1 MDASSTNMHKSTEVN
16 AGGQSNGS
24 PPMDS
29 PVDMNCNLPPTV
41 VVNQQTVT
49 QPFVTDHNITTTEP
63 RSSIEFKL
71 QGHDSVKLHHDQQS
85 QGGPSVSG
93 VSTDKPVSVNT
104 KLRRQMTIPHPAF
117 TSTALSTTSPA
128 VYALASTVHFPTV
141 NQLTMNIPNQPLIKE
156 QVEVPFRTNLRS
168 PPGASQWDEG
178 AVDFLDQ
185 QQQQQLQELQLERA
199 ACPFEKR
206 KSIVHPTAQHDQS
219 TEVSSKGDNVQPYFA
234 AADIP
239 RIPNFSWNQ
248 PQSTT
253 ESSSTESGL
262 RLGFDKLSSE
272 LISLHRPPSHSE
284 SFFTATSNSESILV
298 HHAVLDK
305 NLDPNLLKKIVYEQP
320 RALEDEATSTADGS
334 GSVGSR
340 STVYAIA
347 PLYNK
352 GDHQATMLSSEDRV
366 LKEGVVCQTMP
377 LSERQSGLGSP
388 PQENSNPTGPCERSC
403 VDDGQP
409 QFPHV
414 SVGIAPTLNLDQ
426 LESSVKLAVTDSEET
441 VESLIETKDWSKT
454 GLGPRSSWPAELKML
469 MPLLKRS
476 ASPLAIYWGDKSYLI
491 YNDVSKVDA
500 SGRFSRGSTKV

>member
-29 PVDMNCNLPPTV
+29 SVDMNCNLPPTV

-93 VSTDKPVSVNT
+93 VATDKPVSVNT
-104 KLRRQMTIPHPAF
+104 KLRRQMTIPHPAL
-117 TSTALSTTSPA
+117 TSTAPSTTSPA
-128 VYALASTVHFPTV
+128 VYALASTVPFPTV
-141 NQLTMNIPNQPLIKE
+141 NQLTVNIPNQPLIKE
-156 QVEVPFRTNLRS
+156 QVGMPFQTILRS

-178 AVDFLDQ
+178 GVVFLD
-185 QQQQQLQELQLERA
+185 QQQQQLQELQQERA

-219 TEVSSKGDNVQPYFA
+219 TEVSSKGDNVHPYFA
-234 AADIP
+234 AADFP
-239 RIPNFSWNQ
+239 RIPNFSRNQ
-248 PQSTT
+248 PQST
-253 ESSSTESGL
+253 
-262 RLGFDKLSSE
+262 
-272 LISLHRPPSHSE
+272 
-284 SFFTATSNSESILV
+284 NSESILV

-305 NLDPNLLKKIVYEQP
+305 NLDPSLLKKIVYEQP
-320 RALEDEATSTADGS
+320 RTLEDEATSVTDGS

-352 GDHQATMLSSEDRV
+352 GDNQATMLSGEDRI

-377 LSERQSGLGSP
+377 LSGRQSGLGSP
-388 PQENSNPTGPCERSC
+388 PQENSSPTGPCERSC

-414 SVGIAPTLNLDQ
+414 RVGIAPTLNLDQ
-426 LESSVKLAVTDSEET
+426 LESSVKLAMTDSEET

-454 GLGPRSSWPAELKML
+454 GLGPRSSWPAELNML
-469 MPLLKRS
+469 MPLLMRS

-491 YNDVSKVDA
+491 YNDVSKLTLLVVSQEEVPKFRRLFGDK
-500 SGRFSRGSTKV
+500 SLWYDCGTCGGTSCDY

>member
-24 PPMDS
+24 LPMDS
-29 PVDMNCNLPPTV
+29 PVDINCNLPPTV
-41 VVNQQTVT
+41 VVNRQTVT

-85 QGGPSVSG
+85 QGGSSVSG
-93 VSTDKPVSVNT
+93 VATDKPVSVNT
-104 KLRRQMTIPHPAF
+104 KHRRQMTIPHPAL
-117 TSTALSTTSPA
+117 TSTAPSTTSPA
-128 VYALASTVHFPTV
+128 VCTLASTVPFPTV

-156 QVEVPFRTNLRS
+156 QVGVPFQTILRS

-178 AVDFLDQ
+178 AVGFLD
-185 QQQQQLQELQLERA
+185 QQQQQLQELQQERA

-219 TEVSSKGDNVQPYFA
+219 TEVSSKGDNVHPYFA
-234 AADIP
+234 AADFP
-239 RIPNFSWNQ
+239 RIPNFSRNQ

-253 ESSSTESGL
+253 ESSTESQL
-262 RLGFDKLSSE
+262 RLGLDKLSSE
-272 LISLHRPPSHSE
+272 LISLHRPPSHSA

-298 HHAVLDK
+298 HHAMLDK
-305 NLDPNLLKKIVYEQP
+305 NLDPSLLKKIVYEQP
-320 RALEDEATSTADGS
+320 RALEDEATSAADGS

-340 STVYAIA
+340 STLYAIA
-347 PLYNK
+347 PLCNK
-352 GDHQATMLSSEDRV
+352 GDHQATMLSGDDRV
-366 LKEGVVCQTMP
+366 LKEGVVCQTTP
-377 LSERQSGLGSP
+377 LSGRQSGLGSP
-388 PQENSNPTGPCERSC
+388 PQENSSPTGPCDRSC

-414 SVGIAPTLNLDQ
+414 RVGIAPTLNLDQ
-426 LESSVKLAVTDSEET
+426 LESSAKLAMTDSEET

-454 GLGPRSSWPAELKML
+454 GLGPRSSWPAELNML

-476 ASPLAIYWGDKSYLI
+476 ASPLAIYWGDNSYLI